1 MNKTIIKTCLA
12 LSFSIFLLNGCKED
26 EPTDITTYDFQPILS
41 HIAENIITET
51 YIDLHTK
58 TSDLISAV
66 ELLQST
72 PTEVNLEAA
81 RHGNNRKDFYM
92 VLLQLMELTLHLIAG
107 RLM

>member
-12 LSFSIFLLNGCKED
+12 LSFSIFLLNGCKEY

-51 YIDLHTK
+51 YIDLQDK
-58 TSDLISAV
+58 RGA
-66 ELLQST
+66 T
-72 PTEVNLEAA
+72 PVS
-81 RHGNNRKDFYM
+81 HGNNRKDFYM